1 MPKKLVYD
9 LYLMEDVPITEFLS
23 DDENNVIFEIDKEL
37 IGINRVFLK
46 LNKASTFWSCEEPL
60 EKYARLALRNA
71 TFIQFED
78 IDFVL
83 KRDVKQISL
92 VFDHIEPKIQSND
105 VFEAKP
111 GSGISG
117 MHCQDTSLQKIYR
130 VSKITMKAAEK
141 ANKTNIKSHKIA
153 MEKYLAQKLSRSGSK
168 SKSRSRSNSIGKYES
183 KYDVALPKSDL
194 FKRTGR
200 LKKN

>member
-1 MPKKLVYD
+1 
-9 LYLMEDVPITEFLS
+9 MEDVPITDFLS
-23 DDENNVIFEIDKEL
+23 EDENNVIFEIDKEL

-46 LNKASTFWSCEEPL
+46 INKASTFWSCEEPL

-83 KRDVKQISL
+83 KRDVKQIAL

-105 VFEAKP
+105 VFEAKI
-111 GSGISG
+111 GSAISA
-117 MHCQDTSLQKIYR
+117 MHCQDTSIQKIYR
-130 VSKITMKAAEK
+130 VSKKTMKSAEK
-141 ANKTNIKSHKIA
+141 ATKTNMKSHKIA
-153 MEKYLAQKLSRSGSK
+153 MEKYLTQKLSRSGSVSK

-183 KYDVALPKSDL
+183 KYDVVLPKSDL

-200 LKKN
+200 LKKV